1 MIGADRLR
9 HIQHSTAIRSRRSE
23 RTRQSFHQAQRSIT
37 PNHVGDF
44 LDTPGKFCIVV
55 HVRDYTD
62 NSARSNCSLSGMDYS
77 RVHTQNQRNPYTPM
91 LSSGIAHKVRLHPVF
106 LVTNSVLG
114 LLAAN
119 YILPILPTAL

>member
-9 HIQHSTAIRSRRSE
+9 HIQHSTAIRARRSE

-62 NSARSNCSLSGMDYS
+62 NSARSNCSLSGMMQQSNLNDLTWVRS
-77 RVHTQNQRNPYTPM
+77 KPLIFIR
-91 LSSGIAHKVRLHPVF
+91 LSTRSWK
-106 LVTNSVLG
+106 
-114 LLAAN
+114 
-119 YILPILPTAL
+119 LP

>member
-23 RTRQSFHQAQRSIT
+23 RTRQSLHQAQRSIT

-44 LDTPGKFCIVV
+44 LDTPGKFCSVV

-62 NSARSNCSLSGMDYS
+62 NGARSNCSLSGMMQQSNLNDLTWVRS
-77 RVHTQNQRNPYTPM
+77 KPLIFIR
-91 LSSGIAHKVRLHPVF
+91 LSTRPWK
-106 LVTNSVLG
+106 
-114 LLAAN
+114 
-119 YILPILPTAL
+119 LP

>member
-62 NSARSNCSLSGMDYS
+62 NGARSNCSLKGIGYSHGSTHFPRNRCCVRVSGEIG
-77 RVHTQNQRNPYTPM
+77 TW
-91 LSSGIAHKVRLHPVF
+91 VRKIDRSL
-106 LVTNSVLG
+106 
-114 LLAAN
+114 
-119 YILPILPTAL
+119 LPTPF